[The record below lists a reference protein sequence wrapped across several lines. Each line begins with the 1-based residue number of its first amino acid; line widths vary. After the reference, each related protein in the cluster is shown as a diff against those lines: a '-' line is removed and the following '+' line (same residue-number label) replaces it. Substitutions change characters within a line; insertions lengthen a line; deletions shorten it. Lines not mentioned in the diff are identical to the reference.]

1 MEQPLLAAS
10 LRSRA
15 DYELVNGYIDMKR
28 STYSKL
34 FQIVMHKVS
43 EYYARDGDAQLVLPE
58 VLLTQLSETIRNEK
72 HIERMKAMIE
82 DAIGG
87 TASDV
92 NVRAAIL
99 FAKQQETADRLTQA
113 LVGGSKENVD
123 DLIAELTRLRSMT
136 SLDDLN
142 GKGWAEFVAPDIMQ
156 LIAREFDPDN
166 CIKVY
171 PQSLNDR
178 LDGGAKR
185 GHHITIYGRP
195 ESMKSGTAINAN
207 CGFLRQGLRSIYF
220 INEDPLDSIALRH
233 VSNLSGM
240 TKRQI
245 EADPTTAYERA
256 YANGY
261 EHFIVIDAAPGT
273 PGQIEAAI
281 EKYQPACIIVDQ
293 LRNLTVKADNRVN
306 QLEYAA
312 TAIRT
317 IAKKC
322 NVLALSV
329 TQAGDSAEGKQVLDM
344 GDVDYSNTGIPA
356 QADVMIGVG
365 VDAVLD
371 AEGRRMFSLPKN
383 KISGDHAAFPVRV
396 QPQLSRVLSE

>member
-34 FQIVMHKVS
+34 FQIVMTKVG
-43 EYYARDGDAQLVLPE
+43 EYYARDGTADLVLPE

-72 HIERMKAMIE
+72 HIERIKDMLT

-136 SLDDLN
+136 SLDDL
-142 GKGWAEFVAPDIMQ
+142 GGPGWEEFVAPNIAD
-156 LIAREFDPDN
+156 LVAREFDPASL
-166 CIKVY
+166 IKVY

-185 GHHITIYGRP
+185 GHHITIFGRP
-195 ESMKSGTAINAN
+195 ESMKSGTAINCN
-207 CGFLRQGLRSIYF
+207 GGFLRQQLRSIYF
-220 INEDPLDSIALRH
+220 INEDRPEDITLRH

-245 EADPTTAYERA
+245 EADPKTAYERA

-261 EHFIVIDAAPGT
+261 ENFIIINAAPGT

-322 NVLALSV
+322 NVLAISV
-329 TQAGDSAEGKQVLDM
+329 TQAGDSGEGKPVLDM

-365 VDAVLD
+365 VDAMLD
-371 AEGRRMFSLPKN
+371 AEGRRMLSLPKN